1 MECNQENMKCPLCT
15 PGRYPEW
22 PALRQAGIQDWLKC
36 PVCKVLFYGDGREIK
51 EENHHPIQEAKEK
64 DREAENSCG
73 RKG

>member
-1 MECNQENMKCPLCT
+1 
-15 PGRYPEW
+15 
-22 PALRQAGIQDWLKC
+22 
-36 PVCKVLFYGDGREIK
+36 LFYGDGREIK